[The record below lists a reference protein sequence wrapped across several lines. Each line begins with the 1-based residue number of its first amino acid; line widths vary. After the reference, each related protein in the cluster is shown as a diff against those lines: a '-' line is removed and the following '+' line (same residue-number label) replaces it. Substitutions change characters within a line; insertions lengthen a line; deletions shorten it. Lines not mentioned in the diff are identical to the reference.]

1 MFTLGGIHCLQTL
14 FISVL
19 MFKKEMI
26 LIFKFTP
33 ESIRLLRPDS
43 SVCRA
48 SAFGE
53 GGRGFESRPHH
64 TKGVKTG
71 SDARIKGVVL
81 GR

>member
-1 MFTLGGIHCLQTL
+1 
-14 FISVL
+14 
-19 MFKKEMI
+19 MFKKGMI

-33 ESIRLLRPDS
+33 ESIRLLCPDS

-53 GGRGFESRPHH
+53 EGRGFKSRPHH
-64 TKGVKTG
+64 TKGVKNGT
-71 SDARIKGVVL
+71 SSSLADARIKGVVL

>member
-64 TKGVKTG
+64 TRG
-71 SDARIKGVVL
+71 SGWGGGGLVFTIH
-81 GR
+81 